1 MSQVKSYESVEEI
14 MSFLDDI
21 KETLDSSSYLI
32 LANSL
37 MKIKPPKEIFYRVIL
52 HNTYCNERVI
62 LDNPYTR
69 CCNEEVTLYLEAEE
83 LFPDLPPSVVDLE
96 GDDLIDVYERESFIR
111 VGKIPTW
118 RGKSFYKV
126 GDIITDS
133 RSYWDDSVEDVVT
146 DICIKSVVIEIT
158 KVD

>member
-37 MKIKPPKEIFYRVIL
+37 MKVKKPKEIFYRVIL
-52 HNTYCNERVI
+52 HNTYVGCCDER
-62 LDNPYTR
+62 
-69 CCNEEVTLYLEAEE
+69 VTLYLEAEN
-83 LFPDLPPSVVDLE
+83 LFDESESETDLTD
-96 GDDLIDVYERESFIR
+96 DDLIDVYERETFIKG
-111 VGKIPTW
+111 GKIPTW
-118 RGKSFYKV
+118 RGKSLYKV
-126 GDIITDS
+126 GDIITA
-133 RSYWDDSVEDVVT
+133 T
-146 DICIKSVVIEIT
+146 CIKSVVIEIT